1 MGKILRGKLVTI
13 SAILLCVLYLGYR
26 VYDTKS
32 DAALLREHTLEEAVP
47 TVAVVSPKPG
57 SPTETITLPGNVQA
71 WFQAPIYAQVSGYVK
86 MWYKDYGALV
96 KKGDILAEINAPAL
110 DAQYQQAKADLA
122 SERAKYAL
130 ADVTMKRW
138 LALRKNHAVSEQSI
152 SVQVAN
158 AKAEAARVNAAEQ
171 NVRNF
176 EALIRFKTIVA
187 PYDGVVTQRNINV
200 GDYVNK
206 EGTIS
211 SPNAV
216 SNLFTVADVSMLR
229 LFVSVPESFGPFLQ
243 PGLTA
248 EVTVPQLPN
257 RHFTAKFLTVARGFD
272 VSTRTAI
279 TVFTIDNDDRALWP
293 GSYAKVVLT
302 APVDRQIHTIPST
315 ALVFQ
320 EHGTQVAVVTK
331 DDRVHLQP
339 ITVSKLFDNAVEVA
353 EGISASDRVVN
364 NPSAALLEGDK
375 VRIVTPAPGYDLIDN
390 QASLS
395 KEAPP
400 SKESSMP
407 MEPPVPGP
415 PPVSKEAPAPMEVPA
430 PPEHR
435 TK

>member
-1 MGKILRGKLVTI
+1 MAKILRGKLVTI

-26 VYDTKS
+26 IYDTKS
-32 DAALLREHTLEEAVP
+32 DAALPGEKMLKDAVP
-47 TVAVVSPKPG
+47 TVAVITPKPG
-57 SPTETITLPGNVQA
+57 APTETITLPGNVQA

-96 KKGDILAEINAPAL
+96 KKGDILAEINTPAL
-110 DAQYQQAKADLA
+110 DAQYEQAKADLE
-122 SERAKYAL
+122 SVRALYDL
-130 ADVTMKRW
+130 AGLTAKRW
-138 LALRKNHAVSEQSI
+138 VALRKNHAVSEQSI
-152 SVQVAN
+152 SVKVAE
-158 AKAEAARVNAAEQ
+158 AKAELAKVRASEQ

-187 PYDGVVTQRNINV
+187 PYDGVVIDRNINV
-200 GDYVNK
+200 GDYINK

-216 SNLFTVADVSMLR
+216 SNLFTVADVTVLR
-229 LFVSVPESFGPFLQ
+229 LFVSVPGSFGPFLH

-248 EVTVPQLPN
+248 DVTVPQLPN

-279 TVFTIDNDDRALWP
+279 TVFTIDNEDRALWP
-293 GSYAKVVLT
+293 GSYAKVELT

-331 DDRVHLQP
+331 DDRIHLQP
-339 ITVSKLFDNAVEVA
+339 ITVSKFFDNAVEVA
-353 EGISASDRVVN
+353 EGISTTDRIVN

-375 VRIVTPAPGYDLIDN
+375 VRVVTPASGYDLVGT
-390 QASLS
+390 
-395 KEAPP
+395 EAPG
-400 SKESSMP
+400 SKESP
-407 MEPPVPGP
+407 
-415 PPVSKEAPAPMEVPA
+415 K
-430 PPEHR
+430 
-435 TK
+435 